1 MKMKKEHQEQLDALM
16 TRLKSSHP
24 RLTEKQIRKTFLD
37 MKKETE
43 DYLKAE
49 AEMKANMQYIAL
61 AEIKRIAQSLTHEDI
76 GVKFDD
82 DGAYAFLNIRFG
94 GGNHSRWGD
103 FGIAEPLEMQRCKK
117 RKIPTPG
124 SKLVVYIDG
133 TARIESIKKGKK

>member
-1 MKMKKEHQEQLDALM
+1 MKKEHQEQLDALM

-49 AEMKANMQYIAL
+49 AEIKASMQTIAL
-61 AEIKRIAQSLTHEDI
+61 AEIKRIAQSLTPEDI

-82 DGAYAFLNIRFG
+82 GGAYAFLNIRFG
-94 GGNHSRWGD
+94 AGNGSWWGD
-103 FGIAEPLEMQRCKK
+103 CVIAEPLEMQRCKK

-124 SKLVVYIDG
+124 SKLVVYTDG
-133 TARIESIKKGKK
+133 TACIESVKKGTK

>member
-49 AEMKANMQYIAL
+49 AEMKASMQYIAL

-94 GGNHSRWGD
+94 DGNYSRWGD
-103 FGIAEPLEMQRCKK
+103 FCIAKPLEMQRCKK

-124 SKLVVYIDG
+124 SRLVVYTDG
-133 TARIESIKKGKK
+133 TARIETIKKGKK